1 MALVHTACGR
11 SESKHLRPTLAGHV
25 EGCPVIAL
33 CWPGSPRRAGRGP
46 VSCDS
51 GPGSLATQ
59 HWAGARGTGTPPPHP
74 WPPASPLGHTEDRA
88 PPVSGTVWPGIWGS
102 LPLLPPALQL
112 GGGVEVG
119 GASATRPLTGSQVGG
134 GVRSRLQRRFSRRGK
149 QRGPWPR
156 RQRYP
161 TEDPAHTLQDFG
173 GSCAGA
179 DHGRL
184 S

>member
-11 SESKHLRPTLAGHV
+11 SESKYLRPTLAGHV

-33 CWPGSPRRAGRGP
+33 CRPGSPRRAGRGP

-51 GPGSLATQ
+51 GPSSLATQ
-59 HWAGARGTGTPPPHP
+59 QLGRGTGHRDAPSPPLAPTF
-74 WPPASPLGHTEDRA
+74 PLGHPEDPA

-156 RQRYP
+156 RQQYP
-161 TEDPAHTLQDFG
+161 TEDPAHTLQDVG